1 MRIKS
6 NNLSN
11 EERTKT
17 LEALYTAVS
26 SVKGRDGMK
35 LFMRDLLTESERIM
49 LGRRILVARALLTG
63 QTYNQIVDEYNVG
76 KDTILK
82 ISKWLNDQL
91 PGYEVAVEGLERELA
106 NNKQNKEKKQLYAT
120 TALYRLK
127 KKFPLHFL
135 LFPNQKK

>member
-106 NNKQNKEKKQLYAT
+106 NNKQNKEKKQL
-120 TALYRLK
+120 
-127 KKFPLHFL
+127 
-135 LFPNQKK
+135 